1 LQTLCR
7 SSTPCQDGHYKLHFS
22 GSQDAQQSI
31 RIFNSLCVAPLLK
44 YAAEHGLS
52 YDLSPDATW
61 TSLEQNTDVYFG
73 CCETTIPRRPEE
85 HWYRDEERQSWE
97 RRSDPGASRR
107 YYLALQTAPQA
118 FELLVNLTQGYL
130 QVNVLPEVVCHHAA
144 HQLISARGE
153 GLEREVVVH
162 FRLSSLLSQ
171 VDPKLDMFK
180 VYSCDDEEPTFVQL
194 KRTHKLYARQQKAL
208 TKMLA
213 IENRET
219 SFEEIEMSEHSM
231 PGDTGWSV
239 TAKATFMTTVCEGV
253 IADAIGSG
261 KTVVSIDIIL
271 SGLKAARKGR
281 SYPRRF
287 QSFLEFSKLLRNG

>member
-1 LQTLCR
+1 M
-7 SSTPCQDGHYKLHFS
+7 
-22 GSQDAQQSI
+22 
-31 RIFNSLCVAPLLK
+31 
-44 YAAEHGLS
+44 
-52 YDLSPDATW
+52 
-61 TSLEQNTDVYFG
+61 
-73 CCETTIPRRPEE
+73 
-85 HWYRDEERQSWE
+85 
-97 RRSDPGASRR
+97 
-107 YYLALQTAPQA
+107 
-118 FELLVNLTQGYL
+118 
-130 QVNVLPEVVCHHAA
+130 
-144 HQLISARGE
+144 
-153 GLEREVVVH
+153 VH